1 MKLTLGKAAKEVG
14 ISKPSLSAAI
24 KKGKVSA
31 HKNEKGHYEIDPAE
45 LFRVYPPKSKSN
57 GLVKQEALPDTNPT
71 KHSKNEVLDLL
82 LGERDK
88 LIAEKE
94 SSIKRLEQEKAEI
107 RQDLEDMK
115 DQNKRITLLLE
126 DKREGQGGNKKT
138 ELDTKLKKMEE
149 SFEELRKQ
157 NERLLKK
164 EEDRQKKAD
173 ERRKQREA
181 EKAEQEKQAE
191 EKAKLEEA
199 EKNKS
204 FFKRMFG

>member
-1 MKLTLGKAAKEVG
+1 MKLTLGKAAKEAG
-14 ISKPSLSAAI
+14 ISKPSLSVAI
-24 KKGKVSA
+24 KKGKLSA

-45 LFRVYPPKSKSN
+45 LFRVYPPKSKAN
-57 GLVKQEALPDTNPT
+57 VLDKQEALPSTNPQ

-94 SSIKRLEQEKAEI
+94 SSIKRLEQDKAEI

-126 DKREGQGGNKKT
+126 DKREGQGASKEKDV
-138 ELDTKLKKMEE
+138 ESKLKKMEDA
-149 SFEELRKQ
+149 FDELRKQ

-164 EEDRQKKAD
+164 EDDRQKKAD

-181 EKAEQEKQAE
+181 EKAEQEA

>member
-1 MKLTLGKAAKEVG
+1 MKLTLGKAAKEAG

-24 KKGKVSA
+24 KKGKLSA

-45 LFRVYPPKSKSN
+45 LFRVYPPKSKAN
-57 GLVKQEALPDTNPT
+57 GLAKQEALSDANPQ
-71 KHSKNEVLDLL
+71 KHSKHEVLDLL

-94 SSIKRLEQEKAEI
+94 TSIRRLEQEKAEI

-126 DKREGQGGNKKT
+126 DKRTDKGVTKEA
-138 ELDTKLKKMEE
+138 ELDGKLKKMEDA
-149 SFEELRKQ
+149 FEELRKQ

-164 EEDRQKKAD
+164 EEEQQKKSE
-173 ERRKQREA
+173 ERKKQREA
-181 EKAEQEKQAE
+181 QKAEQEKQA
-191 EKAKLEEA
+191 A

-204 FFKRMFG
+204 FFQRVFGK

>member
-1 MKLTLGKAAKEVG
+1 MLTLGKAAKEVG

-31 HKNEKGHYEIDPAE
+31 RKNEKGHYEIDPAE

-57 GLVKQEALPDTNPT
+57 GLGRREGLPKANPI
-71 KHSKNEVLDLL
+71 KNSNDQVLDLL
-82 LGERDK
+82 LAERDK
-88 LIAEKE
+88 LILEKE
-94 SSIKRLEQEKAEI
+94 ASIKRLEQEKAEI

-115 DQNKRITLLLE
+115 GQNKRITLLLE
-126 DKREGQGGNKKT
+126 DKRAGQGANKEQ
-138 ELDTKLKKMEE
+138 ELDSKFRKMEDVV
-149 SFEELRKQ
+149 EELRRQ

-164 EEDRQKKAD
+164 EEERQKKAD

-181 EKAEQEKQAE
+181 EKAEQ
-191 EKAKLEEA
+191 AKLEEEN